1 MAWGQVRIPYFL
13 KHVDSH
19 IYEKEVLAEGLLG
32 GLSLSWIR
40 CFRHFSR

>member
-1 MAWGQVRIPYFL
+1 VAQGQVRITYFL
-13 KHVDSH
+13 KHIDSH

-40 CFRHFSR
+40 CFCHFSR